1 MRRIINDAFPL
12 TARINVTP
20 IIDVSLTLVII
31 LLMTA
36 PMMAVPDVDITLP
49 AARAREND
57 SEGRVSITLGVEGQ
71 IAINENTVRPGLFLV
86 TLRSILAKDA
96 NKNMLVV
103 VRADQGIPYAEV
115 EEILSGARAAG
126 ATRIAIAT
134 LQDDKVK
141 R

>member
-1 MRRIINDAFPL
+1 MRRIVQDTLPL

-31 LLMTA
+31 LLITA

-49 AARAREND
+49 AALAKESS
-57 SEGRVSITLGVEGQ
+57 SEGRVSITVGVRGE
-71 IAINENTVRPGLFLV
+71 IAINENTVRPGLFLP
-86 TLRSILAKDA
+86 TLKALLAKDS
-96 NKNMLVV
+96 NKNTLVV
-103 VRADQGIPYAEV
+103 VRADQGVPYVEV

-134 LQDDKVK
+134 LQDDKGK

>member
-1 MRRIINDAFPL
+1 MRRIVQDTLPL

-31 LLMTA
+31 LLITA

-49 AARAREND
+49 AALAKESS
-57 SEGRVSITLGVEGQ
+57 SEGRVSITVGVHGE
-71 IAINENTVRPGLFLV
+71 IAINEDTVRPGLFLP
-86 TLRSILAKDA
+86 TLKALLAKDS
-96 NKNMLVV
+96 NKDILVV
-103 VRADQGIPYAEV
+103 VRADQGVPYVEV
-115 EEILSGARAAG
+115 EEILSGARTAG

-134 LQDDKVK
+134 LQDDKGK

>member
-1 MRRIINDAFPL
+1 MRRIINDTLPL

-31 LLMTA
+31 LLMTV

-49 AARAREND
+49 AAKAKESG
-57 SEGRVSITLGVEGQ
+57 SEGRVSITLGTGGE
-71 IAINENTVRPGLFLV
+71 IAINEDTVRPGLYLPM
-86 TLRSILAKDA
+86 LKSILAKDS
-96 NKNMLVV
+96 NRDVLVV
-103 VRADQGIPYAEV
+103 VRADQGVPYAEV
-115 EEILSGARAAG
+115 ERILSGAREAG

-134 LQDDKVK
+134 LQDDKGK

>member
-1 MRRIINDAFPL
+1 MRRISNDSFPL

-36 PMMAVPDVDITLP
+36 PMMAIPDVDITLP
-49 AARAREND
+49 AAKAREHD
-57 SEGRVSITLGVEGQ
+57 SEGRVSITLGLGGE
-71 IAINENTVRPGLFLV
+71 IAINENTVRPGLFLP
-86 TLRSILAKDA
+86 TLRSILAKDT
-96 NKNMLVV
+96 NKDMLVV
-103 VRADQGIPYAEV
+103 VRADQGIPYVEV
-115 EEILSGARAAG
+115 EEILSGVRAAG